1 MHTPISY
8 IHNCFVQLNKFRVKT
23 PFGRART
30 YFSLLRLTQFY
41 SLAHTP
47 HSSGAHLGLPSYIE
61 ALNIQLV
68 TVGFTQNYLN

>member
-1 MHTPISY
+1 MPPPISY
-8 IHNCFVQLNKFRVKT
+8 IRNCFVQLNKVRVKT
-23 PFGRART
+23 PFGRACT

-47 HSSGAHLGLPSYIE
+47 HSNGAHLGSPSYIE

-68 TVGFTQNYLN
+68 IVGFTQNYLN